1 MLRAATMS
9 DPGQLSNA
17 TYYRNGEVLEA
28 EVGDELVALD
38 AAAGDC
44 FGLNEVAR
52 TVWRH
57 LAEPKNFAQLRDAL
71 LMEYDVGLDQCTAEL
86 HELIDDLVASGLVR

>member
-1 MLRAATMS
+1 MS
-9 DPGQLSNA
+9 DAAQSSNA
-17 TYYRNGEVLEA
+17 TYHRNGEILEA

-38 AAAGDC
+38 VAAGDC

-57 LAEPKNFAQLRDAL
+57 LAEPKSFAELRDAL
-71 LMEYDVGLDQCTAEL
+71 LMEYDVGVDQCTAEL
-86 HELIDDLVASGLVR
+86 QELVDDLVAKGLVRSVRE

>member
-1 MLRAATMS
+1 MMS
-9 DPGQLSNA
+9 EGARTSNV
-17 TYYRNGEVLEA
+17 TYHRSGEILEA
-28 EVGDELVALD
+28 EVGDELVALNV
-38 AAAGDC
+38 AAGDC

-71 LMEYDVGLDQCTAEL
+71 LVEYDVGVDQCTAEL
-86 HELIDDLVASGLVR
+86 QELIDDLVAKGLIRSVVE